1 MLRKVLL
8 AIGAA
13 LLTAAVFVLLV
24 RGPGAAAVYLA
35 FWGIVL
41 LAALMVER
49 GRYKPASPGHPGP
62 DWIATDERFVDPE
75 SGAEVTVF
83 YHPESGERRYVGR

>member
-8 AIGAA
+8 AIGTT
-13 LLTAAVFVLLV
+13 LLTAAVFVLLL
-24 RGPGAAAVYLA
+24 RGPGLAAAHLG
-35 FWGIVL
+35 FWGIL
-41 LAALMVER
+41 LLVALIFER

-62 DWIATDERFVDPE
+62 DWVATDERFVDPE

-83 YHPESGERRYVGR
+83 YHPKSGERRYVGR